1 MPDPE
6 TPEYIPQDT
15 PTGTSMRW
23 TARNLG
29 TELFWRRYQER
40 YLLLRYDDFVAQP
53 QKALRRVLELV
64 DESSTP
70 LPHVVEHE
78 VELGINHNIWGNP
91 NRFQS
96 GPVPLRPDDEWVFK
110 MRQRDKSLVTL
121 LTLPLLA
128 RYGYPISSAKATV
141 G

>member
-1 MPDPE
+1 
-6 TPEYIPQDT
+6 
-15 PTGTSMRW
+15 MRW

-29 TELFWRRYQER
+29 TELFWRRYQES
-40 YLLLRYDDFVAQP
+40 YHLLRYEDFVAQP
-53 QKALRRVLELV
+53 QKALRQVLELV

-70 LPHVVEHE
+70 LPHVAEHE

-96 GPVPLRPDDEWVFK
+96 GPVRLRPDDEWVFK

-128 RYGYPISSAKATV
+128 RYGYPISSAKDTV